1 MSSLLTF
8 SIPRLSL
15 SITYSRCTT
24 YELLL
29 RSRRA
34 QKDRF
39 IGWEREEEEEE
50 EGWLGLALWLLSIP
64 PFLATYSAQIFRAFH
79 LLLPSLTWSAER
91 RKWNGINLSLMTQSK
106 YPRFIC
112 GFALSCLSI
121 QPSGTAAVVPA
132 NRCLLKRSR
141 STIWN
146 ISKTTQACFALILVS
161 FLLSG
166 GFSFFHPFFSF
177 QELASLDDLH
187 YWMILAE
194 WRRNFICIFYYI

>member
-1 MSSLLTF
+1 MNERTASKRLEEESQTRAGSCQRVSSLLTF

-79 LLLPSLTWSAER
+79 LLLPPPLSRLKCRKKKMKWHQSISYDTIEISTFHLWFRALLFEYSAFR
-91 RKWNGINLSLMTQSK
+91 N
-106 YPRFIC
+106 
-112 GFALSCLSI
+112 SCRC
-121 QPSGTAAVVPA
+121 SGKPMPLET
-132 NRCLLKRSR
+132 
-141 STIWN
+141 
-146 ISKTTQACFALILVS
+146 
-161 FLLSG
+161 
-166 GFSFFHPFFSF
+166 
-177 QELASLDDLH
+177 E
-187 YWMILAE
+187 
-194 WRRNFICIFYYI
+194 